1 MVDFRH
7 LLFQIDSISNNGG
20 NDEDS
25 TNRKEGSKAA
35 FNTSEEASGSLWFS
49 FTNSWRELCW
59 SGEDRHEPVQYG
71 PAGRGG

>member
-1 MVDFRH
+1 MDFRH

-35 FNTSEEASGSLWFS
+35 INTSEEASGSLWFS
-49 FTNSWRELCW
+49 LTNSRRELCW
-59 SGEDRHEPVQYG
+59 SCEDRQVPTKYG
-71 PAGRGG
+71 RAGRGG